1 MMKDTFIATF
11 IVRLPIPKGTG
22 RIETEN
28 LLRDHI
34 MESGMWQGNKDVYVR
49 EQMHLTPELE
59 IHRAEETRRRFDA
72 VNAAKVA
79 GAELRLKNLPEQIEL
94 QRLIAIEKAAATKE
108 RLEKKAKAKLL
119 KAERAIEYKKEH
131 EQQLAAHDAKMA
143 KQAAL
148 RKAQKEQKAKE

>member
-1 MMKDTFIATF
+1 MTKDTFIATF

-59 IHRAEETRRRFDA
+59 IHRAEEARRRFDA

-94 QRLIAIEKAAATKE
+94 QRLLAAEKVTATKE
-108 RLEKKAKAKLL
+108 RLEKKAKARAAK
-119 KAERAIEYKKEH
+119 EMRAIKHKKEH
-131 EQQLAAHDAKMA
+131 EQLLALHDVKVAKRIA
-143 KQAAL
+143 W
-148 RKAQKEQKAKE
+148 EQKQVERQE